1 MPVFDLARCTRC
13 GVCAAACTWGEI
25 RLVPERME
33 NGKVLSAPVAN
44 RSSCGACHYC
54 ERQCPEEA
62 ITIVETPFASTHNYW
77 RRDQENM
84 WRQVD
89 PNHPGHV
96 LLVSTGADSDQ
107 ISYFD
112 HLMFDACQVTNPP
125 IDPLREPIE
134 LRTYLGR
141 RDFSAGTLW
150 GSGGPSALPASG
162 GRRAEDAGR
171 YSAAGAGG
179 ACGSSAATAGREASG
194 RAAAGREAGGR
205 GDGGQGTH
213 SSPTSLLKLETPIL
227 FSAMS
232 FGSINLR
239 VQIAEARAAA
249 ALGTLWNTGEGG
261 LHRELYDYAKNTIVQ
276 VASGRFGVS
285 PAFFEHCSAVEIK
298 IGQGAKPGIGGH
310 LPGEKVTG
318 EISMTRMI
326 PEGSDAL
333 SPAPH
338 HDIYSIEDL
347 RQLIYAIKETTEY
360 RKPVSVKVSA
370 VHNIAPIV
378 SGIARAGADIIAIDG
393 FRGGTGA
400 APRGIRQS
408 MGIPIELAISA
419 ADKRLRD
426 EKIRHTVSLIAA
438 GGIRN
443 SSDVLKAICLGAD
456 AVYLGT
462 AVLVALG
469 CGLCQRCYADKCSY
483 GITTN
488 REDLARRID
497 VDLATRALT
506 GLISAWSEEIKE
518 LMGGMGINTI
528 GSLVGNRDRLR
539 GLHLTSEE
547 LGVLGVRQA
556 GG

>member
-1 MPVFDLARCTRC
+1 MQPDNLSRNETEKETGLDMSRNWKWPVKYMPVFDYERCSRC
-13 GVCAAACTWGEI
+13 GLCAEACTWGEI
-25 RLVPERME
+25 RMIPERVVD
-33 NGKVLSAPVAN
+33 GRPVLKPVAN

-62 ITIVETPFASTHNYW
+62 ITIVDIPFVSSHRYW
-77 RRDQENM
+77 RGDQKNL

-89 PNHPGHV
+89 PAHPGHV
-96 LLVSTGADSDQ
+96 LLISTGSDSEQ
-107 ISYFD
+107 MSYFD
-112 HLMFDACQVTNPP
+112 RLMFDACQVTNPP
-125 IDPLREPIE
+125 IDPLREPME

-141 RDFSAGTLW
+141 RDF
-150 GSGGPSALPASG
+150 
-162 GRRAEDAGR
+162 E
-171 YSAAGAGG
+171 
-179 ACGSSAATAGREASG
+179 
-194 RAAAGREAGGR
+194 
-205 GDGGQGTH
+205 GGQR
-213 SSPTSLLKLETPIL
+213 PPLLQLKTPIL

-232 FGSINLR
+232 FGSVNLR
-239 VQIAEARAAA
+239 VQIAAANAARE
-249 ALGTLWNTGEGG
+249 LGTYWNTGEGG
-261 LHRELYDYAKNTIVQ
+261 LHKALNEYYEHTIVQ

-285 PAFFEHCSAVEIK
+285 PRFFKNCSAVEIK

-310 LPGEKVTG
+310 LPGEKVTDA
-318 EISMTRMI
+318 ISRTRMI
-326 PEGSDAL
+326 PTGSDAL

-347 RQLIYAIKETTEY
+347 RQLIFAIKETTQY

-400 APRGIRQS
+400 APRRIRQS

-419 ADKRLRD
+419 ADRRLRE
-426 EKIRHTVSLIAA
+426 EKIRNQVSLIAA

-443 SSDVLKAICLGAD
+443 SADVLKAICLGAD
-456 AVYLGT
+456 AVYIGT

-469 CGLCQRCYADKCSY
+469 CGLCQRCYASRCSY

-488 REDLARRID
+488 RPDIAKRLD
-497 VDLATRALT
+497 VGLATEALVN
-506 GLISAWSEEIKE
+506 LVRAWSDEIKE

-528 GSLVGNRDRLR
+528 GSLVGNRERLR
-539 GLHLTSEE
+539 GINLTVNEMDA
-547 LGVLGVRQA
+547 LGVQQA
-556 GG
+556 GQ

>member
-1 MPVFDLARCTRC
+1 MTQPKKRGEFVPDAARNWKRSPRFMPLFDLARCIRC

-33 NGKVLSAPVAN
+33 NGMVLCVPVAN

-62 ITIVETPFASTHNYW
+62 ITIAETPFASTHDYW
-77 RRDQENM
+77 RRDQENI

-89 PNHPGHV
+89 PNHPGHI

-107 ISYFD
+107 ICYFD

-141 RDFSAGTLW
+141 RDFSEGTLW
-150 GSGGPSALPASG
+150 GSGGAASG
-162 GRRAEDAGR
+162 APGSE
-171 YSAAGAGG
+171 AAGQG
-179 ACGSSAATAGREASG
+179 
-194 RAAAGREAGGR
+194 AAG
-205 GDGGQGTH
+205 
-213 SSPTSLLKLETPIL
+213 PLPPLLKLETPIL

-239 VQIAEARAAA
+239 VQVAEARAAA
-249 ALGTLWNTGEGG
+249 SLGTFWNTGEGG
-261 LHRELYDYAKNTIVQ
+261 LHRELYDFEANTIVQ

-393 FRGGTGA
+393 
-400 APRGIRQS
+400 
-408 MGIPIELAISA
+408 
-419 ADKRLRD
+419 
-426 EKIRHTVSLIAA
+426 
-438 GGIRN
+438 
-443 SSDVLKAICLGAD
+443 
-456 AVYLGT
+456 
-462 AVLVALG
+462 
-469 CGLCQRCYADKCSY
+469 
-483 GITTN
+483 
-488 REDLARRID
+488 
-497 VDLATRALT
+497 
-506 GLISAWSEEIKE
+506 
-518 LMGGMGINTI
+518 
-528 GSLVGNRDRLR
+528 
-539 GLHLTSEE
+539 
-547 LGVLGVRQA
+547 
-556 GG
+556 